1 MERLLDSY
9 QKFPNPI
16 PEILAAAR
24 AEDTVRTDLFDFP
37 PMSGWSRH
45 NVVLLGD
52 AAHAM
57 TPNLG
62 QGGAQAVED
71 AFVLAEQ
78 FGQASSVAEALAN
91 YERIRM
97 PKAKWIVKTAWSFGQ
112 ISHWQSPL
120 ARWARDVAI
129 RWTPSSIR
137 QKQLDKLYNL
147 NY

>member
-1 MERLLDSY
+1 
-9 QKFPNPI
+9 
-16 PEILAAAR
+16 
-24 AEDTVRTDLFDFP
+24 
-37 PMSGWSRH
+37 MSGWSRH

-78 FGQASSVAEALAN
+78 FGQASSVAEALEH

-97 PKAKWIVKTAWSFGQ
+97 PKAKWIVKTCVELRAN
-112 ISHWQSPL
+112 ISL
-120 ARWARDVAI
+120 AEPIGSMGA
-129 RWTPSSIR
+129 
-137 QKQLDKLYNL
+137 
-147 NY
+147 

>member
-9 QKFPNPI
+9 RRFPDPI
-16 PEILAAAR
+16 ADILAAAKV
-24 AEDTVRTDLFDFP
+24 EETIRTDLFDFSP
-37 PMSGWSRH
+37 ISGWSKH

-71 AFVLAEQ
+71 AYALAEQ
-78 FGQASSVAEALAN
+78 FGQASPVAEALEN

-97 PKAKWIVKTAWSFGQ
+97 PKAKWIVKTAWSLGQ
-112 ISHWQSPL
+112 ISHWQNPL
-120 ARWARDVAI
+120 ARCARDAAI
-129 RWTPSSIR
+129 RWTPSSIT
-137 QKQLDKLYNL
+137 QKQLDKLYSL

>member
-1 MERLLDSY
+1 MERLLDAY
-9 QKFPNPI
+9 QEFPNPI
-16 PEILAAAR
+16 PEILAAAS

-37 PMSGWSRH
+37 PMSAWSRH

-78 FGQASSVAEALAN
+78 FGQASSVAEALEN
-91 YERIRM
+91 YERIRV
-97 PKAKWIVKTAWSFGQ
+97 PKAKWIVKTAWSFGR
-112 ISHWQSPL
+112 ISHWRNP
-120 ARWARDVAI
+120 WARRARDEAI
-129 RWTPSSIR
+129 RWTPSSIS
-137 QKQLDKLYNL
+137 QKQLDKLYSL